1 MATFLISGFSFQKSN
16 VEKHKNGH
24 NSVIL
29 AQNEKDKTTF
39 FSPTFKVVLF
49 FHLGLKWVSYGHF
62 FVSQHMSSETKI
74 QKSRKWP
81 YLTHF
86 SPKWKNKTTL
96 FPSTLK
102 VGEKKVVLFFHFKL
116 KWPRYCQLFFF
127 KEKYLTTWKE
137 NGWGSWTGRRSEARG
152 LKFFVWV

>member
-1 MATFLISGFSFQKSN
+1 MTSETKNQKSR
-16 VEKHKNGH
+16 KWPYLAHFSSKWKN
-24 NSVIL
+24 
-29 AQNEKDKTTF
+29 KTTLF
-39 FSPTFKVVLF
+39 PSTLKVGKKKVVLF
-49 FHLGLKWVSYGHF
+49 FHFELKWLSYGHF
-62 FVSQHMSSETKI
+62 YVSQHLISETKN